1 MKIAIIAPTEIPALR
16 ANTVQ
21 VMKMTQA
28 FISNGHD
35 ARLVSPLTQPRT
47 TQKNQRGEEVNQYS
61 WDELAFQYGL
71 QYRFPIEWIPA
82 RPFFRRYDYSLSAVR
97 WARNWKADLIY
108 SRLPQAAAIASQIK
122 TRTILEVHD
131 LPQGKMG
138 TRIFRLFLQGSGAQ
152 RLVVITYA
160 LAEDLI
166 DIFHIP
172 QPKST
177 YQDTNTK
184 SSFSREEF
192 TLIAPDGVDLERY
205 DNLPSTSDAR
215 NIIKAN
221 TDFRLPKEGFI
232 AGYTGHLYA
241 GRGTKML
248 FSLAERLPQVTFLL
262 VGGEP
267 EQVKLFREQI
277 KHHRL
282 NNVIL
287 TGFIPN
293 AELPLYQAACDILLM
308 PYQRRIEASSGGDI
322 SRYLSPMKLFEYM
335 ACERAILSS
344 DLPVLKE
351 IISNENAILLPT
363 DNIKAWV
370 DAIKN
375 MMTNPAQRKKLATQA
390 RQDVQQYSWDARAKR
405 ILNGLK
411 L

>member
-35 ARLVSPLTQPRT
+35 ARLVSPLTHPHT
-47 TQKNQRGEEVNQYS
+47 TQKNHGGEEVNRYS
-61 WDELAFQYGL
+61 WDELALQYGL

-82 RPFFRRYDYSLSAVR
+82 RRYFRRYDYSLSAVR
-97 WARNWKADLIY
+97 WARNWEADLIY
-108 SRLPQAAAIASQIK
+108 TRLPQAAAIASQIK

-138 TRIFRLFLQGSGAQ
+138 TRLFRLFLQGGGAQ

-166 DIFHIP
+166 NTFQIP
-172 QPKST
+172 QPKPT

-184 SSFSREEF
+184 STFSRKEF

-215 NIIKAN
+215 KTIMTN
-221 TDFRLPKEGFI
+221 TDFYLPKEDFI
-232 AGYTGHLYA
+232 AGYTGHLYT

-248 FSLAERLPQVTFLL
+248 LSLAEYLPQVTFLL

-267 EQVKLFREQI
+267 KQVKLFHEQI
-277 KHHRL
+277 KHRGL
-282 NNVIL
+282 KNVIL

-308 PYQRRIEASSGGDI
+308 PYQRRIAASSGGDI

-351 IISNENAILLPT
+351 IISNENATLLPT
-363 DNIKAWV
+363 DNINAWV

-390 RQDVQQYSWDARAKR
+390 RQDVQQYSWDARAER
-405 ILNGLK
+405 ILNGLE